1 MDEVFH
7 ELPAF
12 RAGVQALRA
21 DLRATPLGTGPR
33 RAVAHVGWELLLDDT
48 LADEDATV
56 ASFRAALAF
65 GRGALD
71 DDAWRGLVS
80 RLDAA
85 HPHPPSTMVAIA
97 ARIHVAVGRRPR
109 LAFADEH
116 IDVVAAVLARHRD
129 EVREVAPEVVDAV
142 SSALSS

>member
-1 MDEVFH
+1 
-7 ELPAF
+7 
-12 RAGVQALRA
+12 
-21 DLRATPLGTGPR
+21 
-33 RAVAHVGWELLLDDT
+33 
-48 LADEDATV
+48 
-56 ASFRAALAF
+56 
-65 GRGALD
+65 
-71 DDAWRGLVS
+71 
-80 RLDAA
+80 
-85 HPHPPSTMVAIA
+85 MVAIA